1 MSFNSLLNSPSL
13 RFWLTLIL
21 LAWALGAVG
30 LGWLVQSFLILV
42 IIVAVTP
49 ILLFLG
55 LRFWLRQNLI
65 QAPCPVC
72 SFEFASLNNSKT
84 RCPNCGEAVDVVNRQ
99 FVRQTPPGTIDVAA
113 VEVTSQ
119 ALDES

>member
-1 MSFNSLLNSPSL
+1 MNINSLYVSPSL

-21 LAWALGAVG
+21 VVWALGALG
-30 LGWLVQSFLILV
+30 LGWLVKSFVILLV
-42 IIVAVTP
+42 ILAVTP
-49 ILLFLG
+49 ILIVIG

-72 SFEFASLNNSKT
+72 GFEFASLVNSKT
-84 RCPNCGEAVDVVNRQ
+84 RCPNCGEAVDVENRQ

-113 VEVTSQ
+113 VEVRSQ
-119 ALDES
+119 ALED